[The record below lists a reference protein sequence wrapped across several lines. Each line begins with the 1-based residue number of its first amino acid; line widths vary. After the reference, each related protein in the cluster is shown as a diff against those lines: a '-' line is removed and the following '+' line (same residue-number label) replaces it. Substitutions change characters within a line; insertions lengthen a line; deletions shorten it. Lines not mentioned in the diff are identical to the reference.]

1 MIECNAFA
9 NAAIVTVATFARLPP
24 TLCMYKVFPHTICTG
39 RFPGSLPSTTGFSG
53 MKAYLASPWKML
65 SKSRRNST
73 SLKGIAC

>member
-39 RFPGSLPSTTGFSG
+39 RKPGSLPSTTGFCIS
-53 MKAYLASPWKML
+53 LEML